1 MALPDIVV
9 RHGTLI
15 IIIISI
21 SQCTGTF
28 IYRPNNFG
36 LFSLSLQSRIADLY
50 DKDYSL
56 KAGSEN

>member
-1 MALPDIVV
+1 MALPDIVL

-36 LFSLSLQSRIADLY
+36 LFSLSLQSRIADLD
-50 DKDYSL
+50 DK
-56 KAGSEN
+56 G